1 MAALGPAAALVAIA
15 MGPQPG
21 AARALGARLPPSAA
35 PAAGWDRRPAPAPGQ
50 LRTRVLPACFPCLT
64 EWAPSAAAVPKG
76 RPVHAVQVLGPRVM
90 CVLQHKSTIDRV
102 LAPRICA
109 PLHPSRPRTPMR
121 HAPGSAQPP
130 EKSPGRV
137 EPRVAGG
144 GGAEPPGWG
153 GAFHGRAVRQRL
165 GEMRRGAAAAAAIVL
180 GAAACYCLWRRAAG
194 GRRGQRAAA
203 GAARGP
209 PADNIPPASAHT
221 TDADALQKLI
231 HLLQATDDPLIQE
244 QALITLSNSAAFSVN
259 QDIIRNLD
267 GLSVIGR
274 MLSDCVP
281 KVKEKALNALNNLS
295 MNIKNQEEI
304 QVYITQVCR
313 SVESAPLNSDLQ
325 LAGLRLLTN
334 MSVTSDYHHKLISS
348 VPCFLSLLSE
358 GTERTQIQVLKVL
371 VNLSAN
377 PDMTRHLLRAQVPS
391 LLLLFDNCMNRDI
404 LLRALAFAANLK
416 KNVNN
421 EDVTMIQDQYSEDSI
436 FSTLCRDS
444 ASFAQ
449 KLASLLHHPDTEV
462 KEQVVR
468 ILTQ

>member
-1 MAALGPAAALVAIA
+1 
-15 MGPQPG
+15 MG
-21 AARALGARLPPSAA
+21 
-35 PAAGWDRRPAPAPGQ
+35 
-50 LRTRVLPACFPCLT
+50 
-64 EWAPSAAAVPKG
+64 
-76 RPVHAVQVLGPRVM
+76 
-90 CVLQHKSTIDRV
+90 
-102 LAPRICA
+102 
-109 PLHPSRPRTPMR
+109 
-121 HAPGSAQPP
+121 
-130 EKSPGRV
+130 
-137 EPRVAGG
+137 EP
-144 GGAEPPGWG
+144 
-153 GAFHGRAVRQRL
+153 
-165 GEMRRGAAAAAAIVL
+165 RGAAVRAAAIVL
-180 GAAACYCLWRRAAG
+180 GAGACYCLWRLAAG
-194 GRRGQRAAA
+194 GRRGRRAAP

-209 PADNIPPASAHT
+209 PSDNSPPVSTHT
-221 TDADALQKLI
+221 MDADALQKLI

-267 GLSVIGR
+267 GLSVIGG

-304 QVYITQVCR
+304 QVYMTQVCR
-313 SVESAPLNSDLQ
+313 NVESAPLNSDLQ

-334 MSVTSDYHHKLISS
+334 MSVTSDYHHKMINSI
-348 VPCFLSLLSE
+348 PCFLRLLSE

-377 PDMTRHLLRAQVPS
+377 PAMTRHLLRAQVPS
-391 LLLLFDNCMNRDI
+391 LLLLFDTCMNRDI

-416 KNVNN
+416 KNSNKDGSMVQ
-421 EDVTMIQDQYSEDSI
+421 EQYSEDSI
-436 FSTLCRDS
+436 FFTLCRDS
-444 ASFAQ
+444 TPFAQ

>member
-1 MAALGPAAALVAIA
+1 
-15 MGPQPG
+15 MGEP
-21 AARALGARLPPSAA
+21 
-35 PAAGWDRRPAPAPGQ
+35 RR
-50 LRTRVLPACFPCLT
+50 
-64 EWAPSAAAVPKG
+64 AAV
-76 RPVHAVQVLGPRVM
+76 R
-90 CVLQHKSTIDRV
+90 
-102 LAPRICA
+102 
-109 PLHPSRPRTPMR
+109 
-121 HAPGSAQPP
+121 
-130 EKSPGRV
+130 
-137 EPRVAGG
+137 
-144 GGAEPPGWG
+144 
-153 GAFHGRAVRQRL
+153 
-165 GEMRRGAAAAAAIVL
+165 AAAIVL
-180 GAAACYCLWRRAAG
+180 GAGACYCLWRLAAG

-209 PADNIPPASAHT
+209 PSDNSPPVSTHT
-221 TDADALQKLI
+221 MDADALQKLI

-244 QALITLSNSAAFSVN
+244 QALITLGNSAAFSVN

-267 GLSVIGR
+267 GLSIIGG

-313 SVESAPLNSDLQ
+313 NVESAPLNSDLQ

-334 MSVTSDYHHKLISS
+334 MSVTSDYHHKMINSI
-348 VPCFLSLLSE
+348 PCFLHLLSE

-377 PDMTRHLLRAQVPS
+377 PAMTRHLLRAQMPS
-391 LLLLFDNCMNRDI
+391 LLLLFDTCINRDI

-416 KNVNN
+416 KNMNN
-421 EDVTMIQDQYSEDSI
+421 EDGTMIQDQYSEDSV
-436 FSTLCRDS
+436 FFTLCRDS
-444 ASFAQ
+444 TPFAQ